1 MYRKL
6 NLILLIAIAFGI
18 GYSVN
23 NIAVSDV
30 NSSIAVVDTAKII
43 SNSPEVKM
51 LKTEQQNKMKEIQS
65 TLEKAQ
71 AEISKETDPDKAAKL
86 QEKYREEI
94 NRQKIELD
102 TNYNKKVS
110 EIDTKIRSAIS
121 EKAKSM
127 NYTLVLPKE
136 VVFWG
141 GTDITSEIEKSIK
154 YN

>member
-51 LKTEQQNKMKEIQS
+51 LKTEQQ
-65 TLEKAQ
+65 
-71 AEISKETDPDKAAKL
+71 KL
-86 QEKYREEI
+86 
-94 NRQKIELD
+94 
-102 TNYNKKVS
+102 
-110 EIDTKIRSAIS
+110 
-121 EKAKSM
+121 
-127 NYTLVLPKE
+127 
-136 VVFWG
+136 
-141 GTDITSEIEKSIK
+141 
-154 YN
+154 